1 MLNDKVYE
9 FLKWTGLIALPA
21 VAWFISR
28 IAPVWGIEHAEANL
42 TTLNASGKLI
52 GVLIGVSTIDYRKG
66 AGNGAGGAE

>member
-28 IAPVWGIEHAEANL
+28 IAPVWHIADAEAIV
-42 TTLNASGKLI
+42 TTLNALGTLI
-52 GVLIGVSTIDYRKG
+52 GVLIGVSTIDYRKS